1 MTEFEYSVQI
11 DEFIYYPAKG
21 LTQLTGQRICLRFTP
36 TREEAET
43 HLRHWVNRR
52 QESKLPLLNPIIVRR
67 EKAEQKPIEVVGS

>member
-21 LTQLTGQRICLRFTP
+21 LTQLTGQRIC
-36 TREEAET
+36 
-43 HLRHWVNRR
+43 
-52 QESKLPLLNPIIVRR
+52 PLLNPIIVRR